1 MYYGAIATGNRSMG
15 TPADAPPPP
24 KPNAEAFQQI
34 INTDFLSPRRFF
46 SGLLQKQRGQAP
58 APRGV
63 FQYPYKGGIFLDT
76 LISNVTVVTM
86 NPKMDVL
93 FGAYIGIQDGKIAS
107 ISKKAP
113 AEAPQTIIDG
123 TGMVAIPGLINC
135 HTHLATSVLR
145 SFTDDLS
152 NTEAL
157 EALLKKEAKMDSRS
171 AKAAA
176 LLSIAECLRFG
187 VTSVS
192 DLYYYP
198 NATAEAVAQS
208 GIKANL
214 ALSSYR
220 FIDQNEDFDFDTDEQ
235 CQELVKVMDKWH
247 NHDNGRIKIDAG
259 IYAEYTSNHKLWE
272 GLAGYASEQ
281 GIGMQLHLAETQAE
295 ADSCLDRTG
304 MGPGE
309 LLNCHNV
316 FAVPATAAG
325 CTYLE
330 DYERKL
336 LGKKQVTAVATPL
349 AHAKAGTPS
358 TPILD
363 CVKAGMNVALGTG
376 GAIECG
382 NLDMFEVLRCAA
394 MDARKEAKDASA
406 LPAPAALMMATV
418 TGAQAQ
424 GRSQECGMLQEGMDA
439 DLALVDFS
447 APHLMPCH
455 NVLNGL
461 LWSAKGGDVALT
473 MVRGKILYQN
483 GHFPTIDLKNVVEEL
498 TTYAIP
504 RLFAETENG

>member
-1 MYYGAIATGNRSMG
+1 MN
-15 TPADAPPPP
+15 
-24 KPNAEAFQQI
+24 
-34 INTDFLSPRRFF
+34 NT
-46 SGLLQKQRGQAP
+46 
-58 APRGV
+58 
-63 FQYPYKGGIFLDT
+63 LDT

-93 FGAYIGIQDGKIAS
+93 FGAYIGITDGKIVS
-107 ISKKAP
+107 IEKS
-113 AEAPQTIIDG
+113 APQETPSTIIDG
-123 TGMVAIPGLINC
+123 TGMVAIPGLHNC
-135 HTHLATSVLR
+135 HTQLATSMLR
-145 SFTDDLS
+145 SYTDDLT

-157 EALLKKEAKMDSRS
+157 EALLQKEAKMDSRA

-235 CQELVKVMDKWH
+235 CQELCKVVDQWH
-247 NHDNGRIKIDAG
+247 GYDNGRIRIDAG
-259 IYAEYTSNHKLWE
+259 IYAEYTSNYKLWE
-272 GLAGYASEQ
+272 ALAGFASEK
-281 GIGMQLHLAETQAE
+281 GIGMQLHLAETQGE
-295 ADSCLDRTG
+295 VDSCLDRTG

-309 LLNCHNV
+309 LLSCHRL

-330 DYERKL
+330 EHERKL
-336 LGKKQVTAVATPL
+336 LGKKKVSAVATPV
-349 AHAKAGTPS
+349 AAAKQGRKS

-363 CVKAGMNVALGTG
+363 CVKSGMNVALGTG
-376 GAIECG
+376 GAMECG
-382 NLDMFEVLRCAA
+382 NLDMFEVMRYAA
-394 MDARKEAKDASA
+394 MSAREASGDASA
-406 LPAPAALMMATV
+406 LPSSAALMMATV

-424 GRSQECGMLQEGMDA
+424 NRSAESGMLQVGMDA
-439 DLALVDFS
+439 DIALVDFS

-461 LWSAKGGDVALT
+461 VWSAKGGDVAMT
-473 MVRGKILYQN
+473 MVRGQILYQN
-483 GHFPTIDLKNVVEEL
+483 GQFPTIDLKEVVEEL

-504 RLFAETENG
+504 TLFAEK